1 MLSKQTGASVVVTT
15 TASSVIVTVTN
26 TDGSPVRKVRVASAT
41 APALI
46 SITTSSNLSGAGIL
60 MPIDHVEHF
69 TLEGSDHIHIV
80 RSGSNNGIASI
91 TPVA

>member
-15 TASSVIVTVTN
+15 TSSSVQVNVTN
-26 TDGSPVRKVRVASAT
+26 YDGSVVRKVRVANALY
-41 APALI
+41 PALI
-46 SITTSSNLSGAGIL
+46 AITTSSNLSGAGIL
-60 MPIDHVEHF
+60 MPVDHVEHF

-80 RSGSNNGIASI
+80 RLGSSDGKASI

>member
-15 TASSVIVTVTN
+15 TASSVIVNVTN
-26 TDGSPVRKVRVASAT
+26 YDGTPVRKVRIANDT

-46 SITTSSNLSGAGIL
+46 AITTSSNLSGAGIL
-60 MPIDHVEHF
+60 VPAGTAEHF
-69 TLEGSDHIHIV
+69 SLEGSNHIHIV
-80 RSGSNNGIASI
+80 RSGSTNGIASI